1 MPRRP
6 RGVRFRYIAF
16 CVDPAASR
24 AAVAEA
30 VRSSCERIPGPVSPS
45 LIVYRD
51 GGGLVR
57 CGHIQKDSVIAALN
71 GIVRVGHGAGVVRT
85 LGTSGTIR
93 KATEKFLSRGTDTRP
108 TRL

>member
-6 RGVRFRYIAF
+6 RGVRIRYIAF
-16 CVDPAASR
+16 RVEPAAPR

-30 VRSSCERIPGPVSPS
+30 VRIACEGIPGPVSPS

-57 CGHIQKDSVIAALN
+57 CGHLQKDSVIAALN
-71 GIVRVGHGAGVVRT
+71 GIMHVGHGGAVVRT
-85 LGTSGTIR
+85 VGTSGTIR
-93 KATEKFLSRGTDTRP
+93 KASEKFLSRGTDSRSIK
-108 TRL
+108 L

>member
-16 CVDPAASR
+16 RVEPAAPR

-30 VRSSCERIPGPVSPS
+30 VRTACEGIPGLVSPS
-45 LIVYRD
+45 LIVYGN

-57 CGHIQKDSVIAALN
+57 CGHLQKDSVIAAMN
-71 GIVRVGHGAGVVRT
+71 GITRVGHGGAVVRT

-93 KATEKFLSRGTDTRP
+93 KATEKFLSRGTDTRS